1 MVLNASAETMSQQ
14 SKPPAPAEGP
24 IDWDRVVAEARV
36 MVELNRPAAEAW
48 QRISGEAA
56 GTPSAA
62 GPARC
67 PDPPASR
74 A

>member
-1 MVLNASAETMSQQ
+1 LNASAETMSQQ

-48 QRISGEAA
+48 QRRNALG
-56 GTPSAA
+56 GRPSTL
-62 GPARC
+62 P
-67 PDPPASR
+67 
-74 A
+74 